1 MNRLKNKS
9 SRIFLIKT
17 VWDNLNSMEIM
28 RKLKENYLKIIKTR
42 KVMCIQKNF
51 YWIAILWMLATAFV
65 PVIDRHI
72 PNLKTNI
79 IYQFILPYKSCP
91 KILFL
96 IKLKRLTAKNKK
108 SSKKKFWT
116 QIKFTWITAQKYN
129 LFKIIIKKLKKVN
142 NRIVSVLPR
151 L

>member
-1 MNRLKNKS
+1 
-9 SRIFLIKT
+9 
-17 VWDNLNSMEIM
+17 MEIM

-42 KVMCIQKNF
+42 KVMYIQKNSF
-51 YWIAILWMLATAFV
+51 WIAISWMLATVFV
-65 PVIDRHI
+65 PVIDRLI

-129 LFKIIIKKLKKVN
+129 LFKIMRYLLKKMSLS
-142 NRIVSVLPR
+142 IAISSKLSS